1 MGQHVEDRQPILT
14 IFIKKCMCN
23 SHLTNSVF
31 TCLRID
37 IVRKMIWKENG
48 DILGKSEYWQLSVWV
63 LGCFVYLFILFASDC
78 NIYSPNYSVPL
89 LKVTMKW
96 SLPLTQKMSQN
107 SHESERDL
115 FFPEKGCV
123 PTTREC
129 VLLEAAM
136 QPSVGGGE
144 SCLSCNRSRAVLG
157 GQGSEERWGDCR
169 GMATCPQLHLPGP
182 PWGNL
187 PPAPPPWS
195 SHFWVDPDSVPLWH
209 VDFPRFK
216 TIHRTH
222 PRTCVLLAQIQ
233 WCKESFECAGVRGYE
248 VSVLVGLP

>member
-1 MGQHVEDRQPILT
+1 
-14 IFIKKCMCN
+14 
-23 SHLTNSVF
+23 
-31 TCLRID
+31 
-37 IVRKMIWKENG
+37 
-48 DILGKSEYWQLSVWV
+48 
-63 LGCFVYLFILFASDC
+63 
-78 NIYSPNYSVPL
+78 
-89 LKVTMKW
+89 
-96 SLPLTQKMSQN
+96 MSQN

-182 PWGNL
+182 PISEWIQTVFHSGML
-187 PPAPPPWS
+187 T
-195 SHFWVDPDSVPLWH
+195 FPDSKLSTELTQEPVCCWH
-209 VDFPRFK
+209 RSSDVRRVLNVLGSGAMRFQS
-216 TIHRTH
+216 
-222 PRTCVLLAQIQ
+222 LLG
-233 WCKESFECAGVRGYE
+233 F
-248 VSVLVGLP
+248 LN